1 MTFIVQETNW
11 TRREDGRAGRDGP
24 FQPDPPGLAP
34 GSTRHERWR
43 RAATTWLTAAEWL
56 AVLRIGLGVWWFE
69 SFRHK
74 DKAAWFQRGAG
85 ISWGQSVAEKHKWP
99 FVKKGFDAVVV
110 PRPKAMAYVVV
121 LGELA
126 IGLGLIF
133 GFLTPIAAIAG
144 ILLNIMYFILMI
156 SDWAEQG
163 QNFMMILASVVVL
176 GTHAW
181 NTWSIDHW
189 LHLFGA

>member
-1 MTFIVQETNW
+1 MT
-11 TRREDGRAGRDGP
+11 
-24 FQPDPPGLAP
+24 LATS
-34 GSTRHERWR
+34 G
-43 RAATTWLTAAEWL
+43 TTWLTAAEWL
-56 AVLRIGLGVWWFE
+56 AVLRIGLGLWWFE

-85 ISWGQSVAEKHKWP
+85 ISWGKSVAEKHQWP
-99 FVKKGFDAVVV
+99 FVKKGFDAVVA

-121 LGELA
+121 FGELA

-133 GFLTPIAAIAG
+133 GVLTPIAAIAG
-144 ILLNIMYFILMI
+144 ILLNLMYFVLMI

-181 NTWSIDHW
+181 HTWSIGHW
-189 LHLFGA
+189 LGFF